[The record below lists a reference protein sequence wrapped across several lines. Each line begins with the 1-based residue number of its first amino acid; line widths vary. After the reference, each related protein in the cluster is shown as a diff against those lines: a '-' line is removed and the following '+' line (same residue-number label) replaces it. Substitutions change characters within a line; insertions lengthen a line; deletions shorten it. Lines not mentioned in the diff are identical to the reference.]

1 MINLFPAEDVKSM
14 LGSIMF
20 KRQGHGA
27 ISFKLSL
34 PTHKRCEALVQV
46 KILLAWCWK
55 DPKDD

>member
-34 PTHKRCEALVQV
+34 RTHQCCEALVQV
-46 KILLAWCWK
+46 KTLLAWQWE